1 MTPGGLPHSGIDGSP
16 PADNSPSLIAAIHAL
31 LRLVAPR
38 HPPCALSRSAPR
50 VAPCQANRIDLNQL
64 LPHQTPAYRQAEL
77 ACCCLTG
84 ITHSALVKVHEPCP
98 DLLWWLPTRCRHL
111 APRRPVSSRLLASD
125 HPRSALLTSARAD
138 RPNRP
143 IPATAF
149 SVYLSPPPSTQRG
162 TTKNRP
168 DPQVGTTPT
177 VTGRLPDR
185 YRHS

>member
-77 ACCCLTG
+77 ACYCLTG

-125 HPRSALLTSARAD
+125 HPRSALLTRQERIVRIDQSPRLLSLSTSRLHLRPSAGQQKTDLILRSAA
-138 RPNRP
+138 RQAKAPR
-143 IPATAF
+143 
-149 SVYLSPPPSTQRG
+149 
-162 TTKNRP
+162 
-168 DPQVGTTPT
+168 
-177 VTGRLPDR
+177 
-185 YRHS
+185 